1 MFMVKCFN
9 MTEEFSKQQYGYRA
23 FEELI
28 AGEDATLDIAR
39 AALLIATIEYPSLN
53 AEYYIAKLDILA
65 RRVHAILGLSPLSST
80 PLPEDIAPLTVIDA
94 LNKVLF
100 EDDGFRG
107 NESDYYN
114 PDNSFLNKV
123 LEEHVGIPISLSLLY
138 MEVGKRVGLQLEGIG
153 LPFHFV
159 VRCVLPTE
167 ILYIDP
173 FERGLLLSEQDCRE
187 RIRRMSHG
195 KMTHLPHHLFEP
207 VKPKQLLVRILGN
220 LKNIY
225 LHKEDYTKALLVADY
240 ILLLIPDAARELR
253 DRGTIHLQL
262 KHYAKALH
270 DLKAY
275 LKLEPQASDRHEIQ
289 NHIKTVQQTIAMM
302 N

>member
-1 MFMVKCFN
+1 MS
-9 MTEEFSKQQYGYRA
+9 EEFSKQQHSYRA
-23 FEELI
+23 FEQLV
-28 AGEDATLDIAR
+28 AREDAAIDTAK
-39 AALLIATIEYPSLN
+39 AALLIATIEYPNLD
-53 AEYYIAKLDILA
+53 AEHYLTQLDA
-65 RRVHAILGLSPLSST
+65 FAYRVRTILGLPLT
-80 PLPEDIAPLTVIDA
+80 NTHLPQEITPLTVIDA
-94 LNKVLF
+94 INKVLF
-100 EDDGFRG
+100 EEDKFRG

-114 PDNSFLNKV
+114 PNNSFINKV
-123 LEEHVGIPISLSLLY
+123 LDDHVGIPISLSLLY
-138 MEVGKRVGLQLEGIG
+138 MEVGKRVGLLIEGIG

-173 FERGLLLSEQDCRE
+173 FEGGLLLSEQDCRE
-187 RIRRMSHG
+187 RIRTMSRG
-195 KMTHLPHHLFEP
+195 KMARLPRHLFEP
-207 VKPKQLLVRILGN
+207 VKQKQLLVRMLGN
-220 LKNIY
+220 LKGIY

-262 KHYAKALH
+262 KHYARALY

-275 LKLEPQASDRHEIQ
+275 LKLEPQADDRHEIQ
-289 NHIKTVQQTIAMM
+289 NHIKTIQQTIAMM

>member
-1 MFMVKCFN
+1 
-9 MTEEFSKQQYGYRA
+9 MTEEFSKQHDNYRA

-28 AGEDATLDIAR
+28 AGEDATIDVAK
-39 AALLIATIEYPSLN
+39 AALLIATIEYPHLN
-53 AEYYIAKLDILA
+53 AERSLVTLDALA
-65 RRVHAILGLSPLSST
+65 HRVRVILGLLQT
-80 PLPEDIAPLTVIDA
+80 DTQLPERVAPLTVIDA
-94 LNKVLF
+94 INKVLF
-100 EDDGFRG
+100 EEDGFRG

-123 LEEHVGIPISLSLLY
+123 LENRIGIPISLSLLY
-138 MEVGKRVGLQLEGIG
+138 IEIGKRVGLLIEGIG

-159 VRCVLPTE
+159 VRCTLPTE

-173 FERGLLLSEQDCRE
+173 FENGLLLSEQDCRE

-195 KMTHLPHHLFEP
+195 KIARLPRHFFEP
-207 VKPKQLLVRILGN
+207 VTPKQLLVRMLGN

-225 LHKEDYTKALLVADY
+225 LHKEDYTKALYISDH
-240 ILLLIPDAARELR
+240 ILLLIPDAAREIR
-253 DRGTIHLQL
+253 DRGIIHLQL

-289 NHIKTVQQTIAMM
+289 SHIKTIQQTIAMM

>member
-1 MFMVKCFN
+1 
-9 MTEEFSKQQYGYRA
+9 MTEEFSKHHYNYRA

-28 AGEDATLDIAR
+28 AEEDATTDVAR
-39 AALLIATIEYPSLN
+39 AALLIATIEHPALDI
-53 AEYYIAKLDILA
+53 EHYIAKLDQLA
-65 RRVHAILGLSPLSST
+65 DRVRTLLSLSLLSPL
-80 PLPEDIAPLTVIDA
+80 PENMAPLTILDA
-94 LNKVLF
+94 MNKILF
-100 EDDGFRG
+100 EEDGFRG
-107 NESDYYN
+107 NERDYYN

-123 LEEHVGIPISLSLLY
+123 LEKRVGIPISLSLLY
-138 MEVGKRVGLQLEGIG
+138 MEVGKRVGLSLEGIG

-167 ILYIDP
+167 ILYVDP
-173 FERGLLLSEQDCRE
+173 FEGGLLLSEQDCRE

-195 KMTHLPHHLFEP
+195 KMTRLPHHLFEP
-207 VKPKQLLVRILGN
+207 VTPRQFLVRMLGN

-225 LHKEDYTKALLVADY
+225 LHKEDYTKSLLVADH
-240 ILLLIPDAARELR
+240 ILLLMPDAARELR

-262 KHYAKALH
+262 KHYAQALY

-289 NHIKTVQQTIAMM
+289 NHIKTIQQTIAMM